1 MTATAHSEGIVFLL
15 EYWYAYGAGS
25 VREQLEYWE
34 LDGPRYC
41 LNVQQF
47 ASPDG
52 AGYDAWISVE
62 VADQRALWL
71 SLEDWARARRVDAQ
85 AVADARRALSQII
98 SAPSASTALQANA
111 IDNART
117 LARSRLPATE

>member
-52 AGYDAWISVE
+52 AGYDAWISVA

-98 SAPSASTALQANA
+98 SAPSASKAPQANA
-111 IDNART
+111 NDNART
-117 LARSRLPATE
+117 LASDRLPATE

>member
-1 MTATAHSEGIVFLL
+1 MTATAYSEGIVLLL
-15 EYWYAYGAGS
+15 EYSCFYGTGF

-52 AGYDAWISVE
+52 DGYDAWISIE

-71 SLEDWARARRVDAQ
+71 PLEDWVRARRVDAQ

-98 SAPSASTALQANA
+98 SAPSASTGTTGQPN
-111 IDNART
+111 DSART
-117 LARSRLPATE
+117 LASSRLPASE